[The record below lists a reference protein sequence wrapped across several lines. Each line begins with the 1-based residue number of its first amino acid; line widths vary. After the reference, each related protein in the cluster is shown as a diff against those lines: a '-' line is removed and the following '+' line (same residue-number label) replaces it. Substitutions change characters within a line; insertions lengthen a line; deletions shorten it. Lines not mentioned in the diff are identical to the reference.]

1 MTNTVSILSHF
12 SILQN
17 LKSPICVVGILF
29 YLFPTISYYSIR
41 STIILINGLIYHAS
55 LKGNYYMLTFDYL
68 CNFFIGLYTSYYY
81 PHTFLPGLI
90 SILLNFCNMIAYY
103 GFNVNQTTVD
113 IIHVL
118 TVHFPFLYLIITTS

>member
-29 YLFPTISYYSIR
+29 YLFPTISHYSIR
-41 STIILINGLIYHAS
+41 SAIILINGLIYHAS

-68 CNFFIGLYTSYYY
+68 CNFDWVIDS
-81 PHTFLPGLI
+81 
-90 SILLNFCNMIAYY
+90 
-103 GFNVNQTTVD
+103 
-113 IIHVL
+113 
-118 TVHFPFLYLIITTS
+118 